1 MAKKF
6 RILNASSSAVL
17 LKYTDMDRFMVRD
30 VENDVIYSGP
40 SYDEALQCYQTYD
53 IREVRE
59 ARESSFHNW
68 LRENA

>member
-6 RILNASSSAVL
+6 KILNVSSSAVL
-17 LKYTDMDRFMVRD
+17 LKYTGMNRFMVRD

-40 SYDEALQCYQTYD
+40 SYDEALMCYQAYD

-59 ARESSFHNW
+59 EREASFHNW